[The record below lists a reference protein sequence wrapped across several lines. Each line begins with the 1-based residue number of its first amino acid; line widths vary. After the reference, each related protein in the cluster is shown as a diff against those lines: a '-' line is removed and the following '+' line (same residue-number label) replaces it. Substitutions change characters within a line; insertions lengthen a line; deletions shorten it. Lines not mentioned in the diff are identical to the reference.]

1 MADPAQDARLFV
13 SSEARL
19 PSVAGSA
26 AGGLSY
32 ALVTPSFRLDL
43 ARCRLLTE
51 SIERWAAPHLRHYLI
66 VDRRDVPLFR
76 PLQTRRTELLVVED
90 LVPWWLSR
98 IPGTRRFWLSLR
110 TRPVKNWILQQIV
123 KLSVPGTV
131 TEDVLLFVDS
141 DTFFVRAFDPR
152 AAERDGKVPLF
163 VEYGQRGLLPKHE
176 EWHAIAAGLFGIA
189 ADESY
194 DTNFIGNVICWRR
207 QNALAMLDRIEEVTG
222 KRWQRV
228 LAGLNAFSEY
238 TLYGMYVTRV
248 LGESS
253 GHWQDTLIRTLNYWT
268 PSPLD
273 AAGLRELRAR
283 LAEHHHSVMISA
295 KSATPVAEI
304 RKAFA

>member
-1 MADPAQDARLFV
+1 M
-13 SSEARL
+13 SIEAPL
-19 PSVAGSA
+19 PSAAQGSS
-26 AGGLSY
+26 GISY

-43 ARCRLLTE
+43 ERCRLLTE

-76 PLQTRRTELLVVED
+76 PLRGPRTELLVVED

-98 IPGTRRFWLSLR
+98 VPGTRRFWLSLR

-131 TEDVLLFVDS
+131 SEDVLLFVDS
-141 DTFFVRAFDPR
+141 DTFFVTPFDPR
-152 AAERDGKVPLF
+152 ALERDGKVPLF

-176 EWHAIAAGLFGIA
+176 RWHAIAAGLFGIPA
-189 ADESY
+189 EESY

-207 QNALAMLDRIEEVTG
+207 QNALAMLRTIEEVTG
-222 KRWQRV
+222 KKWQRV

-273 AAGLRELRAR
+273 PAGLLGLRAQR
-283 LAEHHHSVMISA
+283 AAHHHSVMISA
-295 KSATPVAEI
+295 KSATSVAEI